1 MKLEF
6 VLKMK
11 AVGSQ
16 GGGGGGI
23 DFFALGRDRVALLG
37 DAAEDGGRFRGFV
50 FFDIFGSGFRFFL
63 EDFISGFRL
72 LFGGVFIT
80 SSTSGSSKGSV
91 ESSSSLYSSLSLGL
105 WMLFPSTK
113 RENLRH
119 VQALRYYDIYCILY
133 TVSLLIR

>member
-1 MKLEF
+1 MVGILEGF
-6 VLKMK
+6 IEARICLENQN
-11 AVGSQ
+11 G
-16 GGGGGGI
+16 
-23 DFFALGRDRVALLG
+23 DRLTLFG
-37 DAAEDGGRFRGFV
+37 DAAEDGGRFRGFL
-50 FFDIFGSGFRFFL
+50 FF

-72 LFGGVFIT
+72 RFDGVFFT
-80 SSTSGSSKGSV
+80 SSTPGSSKGSV

-119 VQALRYYDIYCILY
+119 VQALRYYDIYSILY